1 MSGVFVPV
9 ALRGHLGLD
18 GKLLSSPSLRSA
30 CCPVPLPGLG
40 VSRSVRAAVVGVE
53 RPLRLSALAAVAS
66 PAAAAVAAVRVA
78 PVVAAAGVAAAVAAI
93 AETEDVAT
101 VLLVGGTA
109 ATAAAPASAHQG
121 SFQRGQV
128 ELPRVSNQCQC
139 KCQEHLKS
147 VTTDTWMPPR
157 LAAGLPMMPP
167 LALAFPLAVGFPVP
181 PLAFAGL
188 PLLFPMP
195 PLALVLALTLVLARS
210 RRRRRTAKL
219 ALALA
224 LASSVAP
231 SVASSVASSV
241 ADSVAVLAP
250 LEAVLPEAAPPLL
263 VAVVAP
269 PPVVLPIAIL
279 VTVPVASFSVTVSIP
294 VSISVPAPVAV
305 VGTAAVVLLAVRK
318 LAPTAA
324 VAQTSTEVVTRV
336 RAVATLTVTVTVT
349 ITITVIAPIP
359 SPIVLLG
366 IHLLLALAASG
377 RDDQRPSCDLLPL
390 ELAGRVLGRGVVSE
404 PHLRDA
410 PHRTIHLLG
419 GQHVDA
425 HEHARLDRTMQ
436 EGRNI
441 CGRPSGGK
449 FPDLHE
455 GLGRRRRLV
464 ELDLELRAVELL
476 DGRPGDLRVF
486 EASNGLVAH
495 IEDLRRIGERTE
507 DLQLGGNLGLE
518 PVGGQIHP
526 RLGEA
531 AHHNILALCGEVE
544 PVLAPAPR
552 LRAIAHDVPRPS
564 TDMADARLV
573 PDLDVTRWVRVEAI
587 WPRARDALP
596 ADTLRW
602 VFVHLPAVGVQE
614 EAAVALAL
622 PVKSAQR
629 DGGVIV
635 DASPTGMAIDA
646 LRILAGSAKTA
657 LLAAGALQWETLRPG
672 LQLRKLR
679 QCRLRGPAA
688 AATAFAAPTAATAAA
703 GRRGHHRRR
712 GDAARH
718 HHRRE
723 AGEPRRQHPSEGSSM
738 WRRHEACTA
747 RWRHEVHGAA

>member
-1 MSGVFVPV
+1 MPQVLSAQVKPIHATLLLQLPDGLPARANESCDDAVGVGADGAIHGAPG
-9 ALRGHLGLD
+9 ALRGERALGLGPRAEGRLD
-18 GKLLSSPSLRSA
+18 GTLRR
-30 CCPVPLPGLG
+30 VM
-40 VSRSVRAAVVGVE
+40 
-53 RPLRLSALAAVAS
+53 VAE
-66 PAAAAVAAVRVA
+66 ADVA
-78 PVVAAAGVAAAVAAI
+78 PVGTGHGQAI
-93 AETEDVAT
+93 DLLGLAERVYTSVHQ
-101 VLLVGGTA
+101 VLVRKRI
-109 ATAAAPASAHQG
+109 H
-121 SFQRGQV
+121 V
-128 ELPRVSNQCQC
+128 
-139 KCQEHLKS
+139 
-147 VTTDTWMPPR
+147 D
-157 LAAGLPMMPP
+157 
-167 LALAFPLAVGFPVP
+167 LAVCRCRIHLGTPRHRHLVDVQHQRDRL
-181 PLAFAGL
+181 LA
-188 PLLFPMP
+188 
-195 PLALVLALTLVLARS
+195 
-210 RRRRRTAKL
+210 L

-250 LEAVLPEAAPPLL
+250 LEAVLPEAVPPLL

-294 VSISVPAPVAV
+294 VSISIPAPVAV

-349 ITITVIAPIP
+349 ITVIAPIP

-377 RDDQRPSCDLLPL
+377 RDDQRPSCDLLPH
-390 ELAGRVLGRGVVSE
+390 ELVGCVLGRGVVSE

-455 GLGRRRRLV
+455 GLGRCRRLV

-486 EASNGLVAH
+486 EASNGLVAQ

-507 DLQLGGNLGLE
+507 DLQLGSNLGLE

-596 ADTLRW
+596 ADTL
-602 VFVHLPAVGVQE
+602 
-614 EAAVALAL
+614 
-622 PVKSAQR
+622 
-629 DGGVIV
+629 
-635 DASPTGMAIDA
+635 
-646 LRILAGSAKTA
+646 
-657 LLAAGALQWETLRPG
+657 
-672 LQLRKLR
+672 
-679 QCRLRGPAA
+679 
-688 AATAFAAPTAATAAA
+688 
-703 GRRGHHRRR
+703 
-712 GDAARH
+712 
-718 HHRRE
+718 
-723 AGEPRRQHPSEGSSM
+723 
-738 WRRHEACTA
+738 
-747 RWRHEVHGAA
+747 

>member
-40 VSRSVRAAVVGVE
+40 VSRSVRAAVGGAE
-53 RPLRLSALAAVAS
+53 RPLRLSAFAAVAS
-66 PAAAAVAAVRVA
+66 PAAATVAAVRVA
-78 PVVAAAGVAAAVAAI
+78 PVVASTGVAAAVAAI
-93 AETEDVAT
+93 AESEDVAT
-101 VLLVGGTA
+101 ALLVGGTA

-121 SFQRGQV
+121 SVQRGQI
-128 ELPRVSNQCQC
+128 ELPRV
-139 KCQEHLKS
+139 
-147 VTTDTWMPPR
+147 PPR
-157 LAAGLPMMPP
+157 LAACLPMMPP
-167 LALAFPLAVGFPVP
+167 LAIAFPLAVGFPVP